1 MRIFFDTET
10 TGLPKNW
17 REPPENSSNWPHIVQ
32 IAWAQYD
39 DAGAQ
44 TSFKSYIIQ
53 PEGFVIPPAA
63 FRVHGISTER
73 AIREGALLLDV
84 LGEFK
89 TAVEG
94 SKLLIAHNMDFDEKM
109 VRAELSRK
117 RMPDFLQGIGKL
129 CTMKRT
135 ADFCAIPGPYGNK
148 WPTLAELHRKL
159 FDSDFEK
166 QHDAGADVLCCA
178 KCYFE
183 LERRSFFREPL
194 KSVKVRC

>member
-39 DAGAQ
+39 SAGTQAA
-44 TSFKSYIIQ
+44 FKSYIIQ

-63 FRVHGISTER
+63 SRIHGISTER
-73 AIREGALLLDV
+73 AAREGVLLLDI
-84 LGEFK
+84 LSEFK

-117 RMPDFLQGIGKL
+117 GMPNFLQDIAKL

-135 ADFCAIPGPYGNK
+135 ADFCGIPGPYGNK

-159 FDSDFEK
+159 FSSDFEK

-183 LERRSFFREPL
+183 LERQLFFPTPP
-194 KSVKVRC
+194 KSANARY